1 MGRLSIS
8 HQEKGEEVFPLEE
21 SPRAEASH
29 GEPTSC
35 VKSGIGG
42 LTGRAASPAAARRSA
57 PLPAIRHLEPQRDA
71 FCPTSL
77 RKVLLQLLQHHVR
90 LRKLEFA
97 WGPLLKTR
105 PELRAWEERP
115 REAQRLWNP
124 AAVPRSHREAAV
136 WRPPRP
142 ARTHCCRRRAATSPR
157 SCPSAAWRGS
167 PSPSAR
173 GPAGAAPGSGPR
185 RCARRLV
192 SSCCGERGEVRARP
206 RPAAPAPR
214 RAPGRSP
221 VLDDDARP
229 LHSPFLAAGRLL
241 PLLGRSGQRRLGL
254 PLPPAGRHG
263 AWGPAGDRAQPRAQ
277 ASPAP
282 SAEPQPRN
290 SAPDVKPLKLRQAWR
305 RAHTWSGGGAA
316 GEAALRAD
324 AGRCGAPRPTTWLGA
339 GSL

>member
-1 MGRLSIS
+1 MGRLSVF

-29 GEPTSC
+29 GKPTSC

-214 RAPGRSP
+214 
-221 VLDDDARP
+221 
-229 LHSPFLAAGRLL
+229 AAHQCSMTT
-241 PLLGRSGQRRLGL
+241 LGPST
-254 PLPPAGRHG
+254 PPSWPPAGFSRFSAAAASAASAFRFLPRDAMAPG
-263 AWGPAGDRAQPRAQ
+263 ARLGTGHSRGHRPAR
-277 ASPAP
+277 
-282 SAEPQPRN
+282 
-290 SAPDVKPLKLRQAWR
+290 
-305 RAHTWSGGGAA
+305 
-316 GEAALRAD
+316 LRAPNRSP
-324 AGRCGAPRPTTWLGA
+324 GTQLPT
-339 GSL
+339 